1 MALWGK
7 KDTVYSTGKVNCTTV
22 ATSGVATV
30 TKESGSIAWNSGN
43 GVKVGQV
50 ITLASDGSG
59 QGQGIISSIDSTTQL
74 TITKV
79 DIPGAFSDVD
89 YEIRETPKSEVKEG
103 RFAIGEVFGVDSTE
117 QSVATAASGEAR
129 KYAPA
134 HAGWVGITTYNDG
147 NGNFRVKTEVLVAMG
162 RGKDSDGSADTGGI
176 SGDSSDDTILP
187 DS

>member
-1 MALWGK
+1 MSLWGT
-7 KDTVYSTGKVNCTTV
+7 KDTVYSTGKVNCNT
-22 ATSGVATV
+22 AGVL
-30 TKESGSIAWNSGN
+30 TKQSGSIAWTSGN
-43 GVKVGQV
+43 GIKVGQV
-50 ITLASDGSG
+50 VTLATDGAG
-59 QGQGIISSIDSTTQL
+59 PGQGIIKSIDSATQL
-74 TITKV
+74 TLTNL
-79 DIPGAFSDVD
+79 DLPGAFTNVD
-89 YEIRETPKSEVKEG
+89 YEIRETPKSEVKGG

-176 SGDSSDDTILP
+176 TADSGDDTILP